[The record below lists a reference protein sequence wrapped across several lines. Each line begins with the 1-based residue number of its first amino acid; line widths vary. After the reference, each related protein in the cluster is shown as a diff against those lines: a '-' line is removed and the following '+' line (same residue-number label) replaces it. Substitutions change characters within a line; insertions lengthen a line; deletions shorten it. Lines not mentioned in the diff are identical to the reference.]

1 MNQGVYPLAANM
13 VNQLNRVDTIS
24 NNLANSNTVG
34 FKQDRLAE
42 GSFNHY
48 LEKMTDENKEPK
60 EYSKI
65 INTIPKIDNNYL
77 NSTLGSIVNT
87 GNNLDFAISTND
99 SFFKVKDE
107 KGDIQLTRNGEFKS
121 LNGFLVTNNGYQ
133 VLDKENNPIQI
144 DDGDFK
150 RKIELINTTFANLDK
165 IGNNNYNIKDQNK
178 LIATENKDEI
188 LIQGSIEKSNVNQ
201 IETMVS
207 LIEAQRRFEQAQKAI
222 SGIDDL
228 NKKVIDTVGN
238 GR

>member
-1 MNQGVYPLAANM
+1 MNQGIYPLAANM

-48 LEKMTDENKEPK
+48 LEKMADENKEPK

-87 GNNLDFAISTND
+87 GNDLDFAISSND
-99 SFFKVKDE
+99 SFFKVKDNNGE
-107 KGDIQLTRNGEFKS
+107 IQLTRDGEFKS
-121 LNGFLVTNNGYQ
+121 LNGFLVTSNGFQ
-133 VLDKENNPIQI
+133 VLDKDDKPIEV
-144 DDGDFK
+144 DGGEFK
-150 RKIELINTTFANLDK
+150 RKIELITTSFTNLNK
-165 IGNNNYNIKDQNK
+165 IGNNNYSIKDQDK
-178 LIATENKDEI
+178 LVPTENKDDI

-201 IETMVS
+201 VETMVS

-222 SGIDDL
+222 SGIDEL
-228 NKKVIDTVGN
+228 NRKVIDTVGN